1 MTLEELKDKYG
12 DEKVLC
18 IASKR
23 INENVDN
30 VFEMCKLY
38 GVMRL
43 RYKIETDT
51 TIKQIIPYVVV
62 KYKDKILT
70 TKRLQGDER
79 LVGQYSIGTGGH
91 VNPVDLSIKDSID
104 IYQTILNCIQRE
116 LSEETNLDNF
126 RPYSLQ
132 YVKCFIDDSADV
144 SRVHV
149 CILYTYDLTKE
160 EYDNFS
166 IRETDKLEG
175 EFLIPNEFTEDKI
188 ATLEGWSKIAYTI
201 LNENHSEEPKTER
214 KTRSRRK
221 RVTQE

>member
-12 DEKVLC
+12 V
-18 IASKR
+18 
-23 INENVDN
+23 
-30 VFEMCKLY
+30 Y

-51 TIKQIIPYVVV
+51 TMKQIIPYVVV

-166 IRETDKLEG
+166 IRETSSPGITFSSLTPRQPWNKKLSDG
-175 EFLIPNEFTEDKI
+175 GFPAF
-188 ATLEGWSKIAYTI
+188 WSSTKM
-201 LNENHSEEPKTER
+201 LME
-214 KTRSRRK
+214 
-221 RVTQE
+221 V